1 MSDNLKEI
9 SKQLPPEKYRD
20 ILDSIHLLEISLID
34 VSATVSRST
43 LLNKE
48 QPKFRIQDN
57 FMIDHAHDFYRL
69 KGAYSVDVPVKGRG
83 KNPLDIK
90 ATYSVRFSGP
100 ENIPDEFW
108 IVYKEMV
115 LPIQL
120 WPYFRELVQ
129 SMTAR
134 MNIPPLTLPVI
145 HQ

>member
-1 MSDNLKEI
+1 MSDSLKEI
-9 SKQLPPEKYRD
+9 SKQLPPEKYRE
-20 ILDSIHLLEISLID
+20 ILDSIHLMEISLIE
-34 VSATVSRST
+34 VSSTVSRSA
-43 LLNKE
+43 LLNME
-48 QPKFRIQDN
+48 HPKFRIRDS
-57 FMIDHAHDFYRL
+57 FSMDHAKDFYRL

-83 KNPLDIK
+83 KNPLEIK

-100 ENIPDEFW
+100 ENIPEEFW
-108 IVYKEMV
+108 IIYKEMV